1 MKSNGSLLLL
11 WIRMQDLPYACIQIA
26 FSEAVKWSLKR
37 VREENWSQLTFKSI
51 LDLGETVMQIR
62 GCIYQCLL

>member
-1 MKSNGSLLLL
+1 MNSSSHGL
-11 WIRMQDLPYACIQIA
+11 WIGMQDLPYACIQIA
-26 FSEAVKWSLKR
+26 FSETVKWSLKR

-51 LDLGETVMQIR
+51 LDSEETVMQIR